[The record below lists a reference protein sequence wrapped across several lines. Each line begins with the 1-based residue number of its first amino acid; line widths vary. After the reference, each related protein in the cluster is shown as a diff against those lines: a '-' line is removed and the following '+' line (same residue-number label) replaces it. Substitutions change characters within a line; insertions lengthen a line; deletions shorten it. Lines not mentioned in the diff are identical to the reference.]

1 MTQLI
6 LAALW
11 FASGAASFIYWWTR
25 NYDLE
30 SSDLPL
36 VLMNGFTG
44 PLAFLVGMSMHADRK
59 ASRVLIRKRK

>member
-1 MTQLI
+1 MTLLI

-25 NYDLE
+25 KYHLE
-30 SSDLPL
+30 STDLPL

-44 PLAFLVGMSMHADRK
+44 PLAFLVGVILYADGQKPRI
-59 ASRVLIRKRK
+59 LIRKRK